1 MSFSASPRAS
11 AQKKTTILL
20 SSIAIGFALGLT
32 FCLSAAEKAEAG
44 IADPPRTQQ
53 IRFSENTRIVQVLG
67 RSMMDIATGDVSIR
81 IDVPAKLI
89 KFISLGQSISVRSSS
104 KPDVAYG
111 TRVVEILP
119 ALGSNDTTRGVRLK
133 PTQAM
138 SDRLDVLRTADI
150 PIPLQET
157 GTRVPKSA
165 VAFASGR
172 HYVIK
177 VDTTKKEG
185 ERESA
190 IPIQI
195 LAETLDSLSIRPLPG
210 ASIRDGDTILA
221 ERAIYS
227 LPLLLEE
234 KKN

>member
-11 AQKKTTILL
+11 IRKKVFTLVSASVTGLI
-20 SSIAIGFALGLT
+20 LGLSL
-32 FCLSAAEKAEAG
+32 CLGTLPAEAG
-44 IADPPRTQQ
+44 IADPARTIA
-53 IRFSENTRIVQVLG
+53 IRFSEKTKVVQVLG

-81 IDVPAKLI
+81 IDVPAKYV
-89 KFISLGQSISVRSSS
+89 KFLSIGQPISVRSSS

-133 PTQAM
+133 PTQTM

-150 PIPLQET
+150 PIPLEET

-165 VAFASGR
+165 VAFAGGR

-177 VDTTKKEG
+177 VDASQKEG
-185 ERESA
+185 GKESA
-190 IPIQI
+190 VPIQI